1 MDTEK
6 FFQITSSDL
15 TCNTSYPINRK
26 FFSIY
31 QSDTDIMQDVRELSL
46 YYHIPFCRHLCRF
59 CEYTRFLADNEADQ
73 QFYIDK
79 LITQA
84 EEFFQSHPLDKL
96 YG

>member
-73 QFYIDK
+73 PGFLNELNFYEQFFNK
-79 LITQA
+79 
-84 EEFFQSHPLDKL
+84 SHKRQ
-96 YG
+96 